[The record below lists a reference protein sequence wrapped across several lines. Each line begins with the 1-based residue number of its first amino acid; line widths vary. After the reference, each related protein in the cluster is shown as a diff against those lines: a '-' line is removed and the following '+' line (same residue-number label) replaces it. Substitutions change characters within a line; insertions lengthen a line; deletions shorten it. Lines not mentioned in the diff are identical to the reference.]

1 MLSNFSIY
9 VDLAGS
15 LSKLAPALVHM
26 GSLHRT
32 IRARTARPTHSG
44 LEPTSTQRK
53 ISGETLESAEA
64 RYGSSRMR
72 V

>member
-32 IRARTARPTHSG
+32 IRARTARPNHSVG
-44 LEPTSTQRK
+44 RPVHDRNDPGSHGTSYTP
-53 ISGETLESAEA
+53 
-64 RYGSSRMR
+64 
-72 V
+72 